1 MSHKTIHYINVNHRQ
16 FDDSLVRQSDLDD
29 DRFVYSQCPVFNHKS
44 SRVFVA
50 TSPINF
56 KLQVIRRPDGEHL
69 IRSTNASIL
78 EGDIDHINSPR
89 PVVQL
94 KFPRFVFWTHEDDVW
109 FEFNDHPMTSLNNN
123 FVAVPGWF
131 NLSNWS
137 RGCSLAITIV
147 NESKPVIIK
156 KGDPLFRV
164 AFHPPNLNDGI
175 ILSQEK
181 DPQKID
187 LIYEEYDKKQKE
199 GQSDKR
205 WKPKLFSQTG
215 QSKCPFSF
223 LFK

>member
-1 MSHKTIHYINVNHRQ
+1 MPSTIHYVSVFNKEDTLIP
-16 FDDSLVRQSDLDD
+16 QSDLIDSG
-29 DRFVYSQCPVFNHKS
+29 YAQTKCPVHNHKQ
-44 SRVFVA
+44 SRTFVV
-50 TSPINF
+50 TSPIDFSLSIDRSNN
-56 KLQVIRRPDGEHL
+56 KISCSRPEL
-69 IRSTNASIL
+69 L
-78 EGDIDHINSPR
+78 EYDDEHINSPK
-89 PVVQL
+89 PVFQL
-94 KFPRFVFWTHEDDVW
+94 VFPKFLFYTEDDNIW
-109 FEFNDHPMTSLNNN
+109 FEFNDHPMTALKNN
-123 FVAVPGWF
+123 FIAIGGWF

-137 RGCSLAITIV
+137 RGCSLALTIV

-187 LIYEEYDKKQKE
+187 LIYEEYDKKMKE
-199 GQSDKR
+199 GQADKR

-215 QSKCPFSF
+215 ESKCPFSF